1 MKKSKKNV
9 KKIVPAYACMA
20 ATLASMIS
28 QGLMTPM
35 TIHAATGDGQ
45 ADETKNENENQM
57 KLTFAEKS
65 SVTVDIANIYQQFAE
80 DSGIVSEVNV
90 ADADRTITITKDGTY
105 TFTGSNYINEAYI
118 DTRICIKSGVTAN
131 LICENLEIR
140 NVDMFYGSGAEA
152 KDYYNPICVEEN
164 AVLNLLGDGSF
175 CHSVSRNDGEGKI
188 RSITGGGKVE
198 IYEGNFVFDTDTDV
212 SEAVV
217 HTGNIYGEGS
227 FSDADSSIRDT
238 EGNVLSKYT
247 FDTISK
253 DTLIEEMF
261 YGAGDSCMYMTPEY
275 TATDADAQLHLYLN
289 SDNTDTVEFVT
300 DGGMVYAYTW
310 SKEEQ
315 NYVESMPKYN
325 EVCTVTY
332 VEEDGTELCKSYC
345 QKGGSV
351 VLPSFG
357 ERDVLF
363 TQGEHAFD
371 GTMILKDETV
381 MVKDTVL
388 ELNVSI
394 DGKAFIYKK
403 DITKLP
409 EHHYYVDEANQKCY
423 KGGDVLKES
432 CTLKSIAY
440 TVVDEKEVI
449 SIDSDASMET
459 YVLFS
464 EYAEAQDMD
473 VELLADVSLD
483 TVLFADGEMPFKGV
497 FDGKGHTLTVD
508 IERREGYAAPFGCLG
523 GTVKNLVI
531 DGTIQTKAYYIGGV
545 AASAIGGSSILNCN
559 SAVDI
564 DFSSSGYVG
573 GIVGCVGSDESVYIE
588 DCAFTGSMTGDGR
601 SNTSGI
607 IGSCYGEAE
616 IKDSF
621 VDAKMAVEA
630 YEIYTLA
637 AKEYADEF
645 TAENCYFVQKFPEE
659 TEVTEGSEAISS
671 IAVINGELCYR
682 LNGSDSEDVTWHQK
696 IGADEVP
703 MPFVKEGGVV
713 YQVTGCKEET
723 LAYSNVNEKLDT
735 HMYAPVFAWKEEPD
749 ENGDYDA
756 DVSIKYAFCDAPA
769 EETEA
774 LEVQITK
781 EIKNPTCEENGEAIF
796 AASVMYEGK
805 TYTDEKRTVIP
816 AEGIEHVYENIVLE
830 DGSNLCSEANC
841 EMPAQ
846 YYPVCTNCRE
856 LDLYEV
862 FSHGETAGH
871 KEEISVIAFEKAEDG
886 YTANAYLACEDC
898 HELIKVQPV
907 EVKKEITE
915 QAGCLKNGKAVYTA
929 AITIG
934 DVEYTKTKEVILAKS
949 GHVSAEEAEKE
960 NCIEASCTQDGS
972 HDEVWYCTGCHLELS
987 RENVKDEAAG
997 HKLKDIPAAESTCEV
1012 SGNIEYWQCETCE
1025 KVFADAEG
1033 TKELEKTQTEL
1044 PLADHTPKAAVKENE
1059 IAATTAATGS
1069 YEEVVYCEKCG
1080 EELSRETKITDM
1092 LPSNNQGGTP
1102 GGSQNTTEPNGT
1114 PDGSQST
1121 TEPNE
1126 TPDGSQNTKNP
1137 EEISYSTMIVK
1148 SGCIYKI
1155 INEKKK
1161 EAEIVGLADTKK
1173 KTVTIPA
1180 TVKLEGKK
1188 YKVTSIGAKAFHN
1201 NKKVTKIVIGKNVKK
1216 IGKEAFKNCTEMK
1229 NMVFK
1234 TKQLKAKNIGKNA
1247 FKGMGSKYY
1256 KKVVV
1261 KVPAKKLKSYKKVF
1275 KAKGMSKK
1283 IKVK

>member
-1 MKKSKKNV
+1 
-9 KKIVPAYACMA
+9 
-20 ATLASMIS
+20 
-28 QGLMTPM
+28 
-35 TIHAATGDGQ
+35 
-45 ADETKNENENQM
+45 
-57 KLTFAEKS
+57 
-65 SVTVDIANIYQQFAE
+65 
-80 DSGIVSEVNV
+80 
-90 ADADRTITITKDGTY
+90 
-105 TFTGSNYINEAYI
+105 
-118 DTRICIKSGVTAN
+118 
-131 LICENLEIR
+131 
-140 NVDMFYGSGAEA
+140 
-152 KDYYNPICVEEN
+152 
-164 AVLNLLGDGSF
+164 
-175 CHSVSRNDGEGKI
+175 
-188 RSITGGGKVE
+188 
-198 IYEGNFVFDTDTDV
+198 
-212 SEAVV
+212 
-217 HTGNIYGEGS
+217 
-227 FSDADSSIRDT
+227 
-238 EGNVLSKYT
+238 
-247 FDTISK
+247 
-253 DTLIEEMF
+253 
-261 YGAGDSCMYMTPEY
+261 MTPEY

-371 GTMILKDETV
+371 GTMIVKDETV
-381 MVKDTVL
+381 TVKDTVL

-394 DGKAFIYKK
+394 DGEAFIYKK
-403 DITKLP
+403 GITKLP
-409 EHHYYVDEANQKCY
+409 EYHYYVDETNQKCY

-432 CTLKSIAY
+432 CTLKSIDY
-440 TVVDEKEVI
+440 KVVDEKDVI

-464 EYAEAQDMD
+464 EYAEAQNMD

-483 TVLFADGEMPFKGV
+483 TMLFADWEMPFKGV
-497 FDGKGHTLTVD
+497 FDGKGHTLSVE
-508 IERREGYAAPFGCLG
+508 IEGTEGYAAPFGFLD
-523 GTVKNLVI
+523 GTVKNLLI
-531 DGTIQTKAYYIGGV
+531 DGTIKTNAYYIGGV
-545 AASAIGGSSILNCN
+545 VAEAIGESSILNCN

-564 DFSSSGYVG
+564 ICLSYASEVG
-573 GIVGCVGSDESVYIE
+573 GIIGKIESGDSVCIE
-588 DCAFTGSMTGDGR
+588 DCAFTGSMTGDNVGD
-601 SNTSGI
+601 TSGI
-607 IGSCYGEAE
+607 IGNCYGEAE

-630 YEIYTLA
+630 YEIHTLA
-637 AKEYADEF
+637 DKEYADKF
-645 TAENCYFVQKFPEE
+645 AAENCYYVQKFPEE

-682 LNGSDSEDVTWHQK
+682 LNGSDSKDVTWHQK

-735 HMYAPVFAWKEEPD
+735 HMYAPVFAWNEEPD

-756 DVSIKYAFCDAPA
+756 DVSIKCAFCDAPA

-781 EIKNPTCEENGEAIF
+781 QIKNPTCEEKGEAIF

-805 TYTDEKRTVIP
+805 NYTDEKHIVIP
-816 AEGIEHVYENIVLE
+816 AEGAEHVYENIVLE
-830 DGSNLCSEANC
+830 DGSNLCREANC
-841 EMPAQ
+841 KMSAQ
-846 YYPVCTNCRE
+846 YYPVCKNCGE
-856 LDLYEV
+856 LDLYEE
-862 FSHGETAGH
+862 FSHGEKAGH

-949 GHVSAEEAEKE
+949 GHVSAEEAEIE

-972 HDEVWYCTGCHLELS
+972 HDEVWYCTGCHLELG
-987 RENVKDEAAG
+987 RENVKDEATG
-997 HKLKDIPAAESTCEV
+997 HSIKEIPARESTCEIR
-1012 SGNIEYWQCETCE
+1012 GNIAYWHCENCE
-1025 KVFADAEG
+1025 MTFADAEG
-1033 TKELEKTQTEL
+1033 TKELEKTKTEL
-1044 PLADHTPKAAVKENE
+1044 PLAEHTPKAAVKENE
-1059 IAATTAATGS
+1059 IAATTTTKGS
-1069 YEEVVYCEKCG
+1069 YEAVVYCEKCG
-1080 EELSRETKITDM
+1080 EELSRETKVTDM
-1092 LPSNNQGGTP
+1092 IPSENPGGTTDD
-1102 GGSQNTTEPNGT
+1102 SQNTTNPGGT
-1114 PDGSQST
+1114 TD
-1121 TEPNE
+1121 
-1126 TPDGSQNTKNP
+1126 DSQNTTNP
-1137 EEISYSTMIVK
+1137 GGTTDNSQNTTDPPETSDAATDKTGKVIKK
-1148 SGCIYKI
+1148 SGYKYKI
-1155 INEKKK
+1155 INEKTA
-1161 EAEIVGLADTKK
+1161 EAAIIGLANKKK
-1173 KTVTIPA
+1173 KTVTIPEK
-1180 TVKLEGKK
+1180 VKLEGKN
-1188 YKVTSIGAKAFHN
+1188 YKVTEVGAKAFRN
-1201 NKKVTKIVIGKNVKK
+1201 NKKITKAVIGKNVKK
-1216 IGKEAFKNCTEMK
+1216 IGKEAFKNCSKLK
-1229 NMVFK
+1229 NMVIK
-1234 TKQLKAKNIGKNA
+1234 TTKLKKNNIGKNA

-1261 KVPAKKLKSYKKVF
+1261 KVPAKKLKSYKKIL

-1283 IKVK
+1283 VKVKK